1 MMVGSSYVV
10 KYSQEIQVPD
20 ILKIQFKSDG
30 MKEEFA
36 ANIRLYPD

>member
-1 MMVGSSYVV
+1 MVGSAYVV
-10 KYSQEIQVPD
+10 KYSQEIQFPD
-20 ILKIQFKSDG
+20 MFKIQFEPDG